1 MNTWQMQHAKARL
14 TELVSQ
20 ANTQG
25 PQTINIRGKAAAVVL
40 SMKDFINIS
49 DKKPNIVEFFQ
60 SSPLKG
66 LNLKIERNQS
76 IPRKINL

>member
-14 TELVSQ
+14 TELVNL
-20 ANTQG
+20 ANIQG
-25 PQTINIRGKAAAVVL
+25 PQTINVRGKATAVVL

-49 DKKPNIVEFFQ
+49 NQKPNIVEFFQ

-66 LNLKIERNQS
+66 LNLVIERNKS
-76 IPRKINL
+76 EPRKINL

>member
-14 TELVSQ
+14 TELVNL
-20 ANTQG
+20 ANLQG
-25 PQTINIRGKAAAVVL
+25 PQTINVRGKATAVVL

-49 DKKPNIVEFFQ
+49 NQKPNVVEFFQ

-66 LNLKIERNQS
+66 LNLIIERNES
-76 IPRKINL
+76 KPRKTNL